1 MFSLDFGIHDL
12 GFVIFRDFEKNSF
25 FSKFNFFI
33 LSGTLKVKLGT
44 KHFKI
49 FQMLPFE
56 KNQLKRRDEL
66 SRIYLLDECRPD
78 SNLTVTLDSI
88 IFLQNDYFK
97 HFWLVR
103 FKDSP
108 Y

>member
-25 FSKFNFFI
+25 FFSKFI

-66 SRIYLLDECRPD
+66 SRIYLLDESRRD
-78 SNLTVTLDSI
+78 SNLTVASFLDFSA
-88 IFLQNDYFK
+88 K
-97 HFWLVR
+97 
-103 FKDSP
+103 
-108 Y
+108 

>member
-12 GFVIFRDFEKNSF
+12 EFVIFRDFEKNSF
-25 FSKFNFFI
+25 FFSKFI

-66 SRIYLLDECRPD
+66 SRIYLLDDCRPD
-78 SNLTVTLDSI
+78 SNLTVGQFFDIL
-88 IFLQNDYFK
+88 LQIDFFN
-97 HFWLVR
+97 HF
-103 FKDSP
+103 
-108 Y
+108 

>member
-66 SRIYLLDECRPD
+66 SRIYLLDEYRPD
-78 SNLTVTLDSI
+78 SNLTVISFSVHWQTI
-88 IFLQNDYFK
+88 ISNIFG
-97 HFWLVR
+97 
-103 FKDSP
+103 
-108 Y
+108 

>member
-49 FQMLPFE
+49 FQMLSFE

-66 SRIYLLDECRPD
+66 SRIYLLDESRRD
-78 SNLTVTLDSI
+78 SNLTAASFFD
-88 IFLQNDYFK
+88 IFLPRDCFK
-97 HFWLVR
+97 HILSEKFPI
-103 FKDSP
+103 KS
-108 Y
+108 